1 MKDPANARVW
11 HWSDF
16 ASWQGEIR
24 ELLSDVLTKRVY
36 ARFHASPPEY
46 PACDELEWLDA
57 IIESQTRVVSD
68 IKVLLASRLP
78 TRYDAIRAFHGA
90 RPVDPARYR
99 TQGLRTLDT
108 NEKLQDLVRLFD
120 ANGLG
125 VSPEQLAAATAAIL
139 PDGRA
144 GRLYFE
150 ANAAHLLRDC
160 GHYML
165 YGSEFLIAIAA
176 HISEQHRAFL
186 RTIGTPTVFVCDV
199 PLALVSP
206 YQLEAYAGM
215 ALEAIFLAEL
225 GTPKDLGH
233 EHQPSGLVIR
243 TDLPPHCIRE
253 HFHPTRLFDPFRQS
267 WWVAAV

>member
-1 MKDPANARVW
+1 MNEPAIARVW

-46 PACDELEWLDA
+46 PTCDDLEWLDA
-57 IIESQTRVVSD
+57 IIEAQTGVVSD

-90 RPVDPARYR
+90 RPSDPAFYCA
-99 TQGLRTLDT
+99 QGLRTLDT
-108 NEKLQDLVRLFD
+108 TEKLAGLVRLFD
-120 ANGLG
+120 ANGLS
-125 VSPEQLAAATAAIL
+125 VSKEQLAAATAVVT
-139 PDGRA
+139 PEGRS
-144 GRLYFE
+144 GRVYFE
-150 ANAAHLLRDC
+150 ANDAHLLRHC

-165 YGSEFLIAIAA
+165 YGSEYLNGIAA
-176 HISEQHRAFL
+176 HISERHRAFL
-186 RTIGTPTVFVCDV
+186 RTIGVPTVFVCDV
-199 PLALVSP
+199 PLAFFSAD
-206 YQLEAYAGM
+206 QLEAYAGM

-233 EHQPSGLVIR
+233 EHQPSGLVIH
-243 TDLPPHCIRE
+243 TDLPAGCIVE
-253 HFHPTRLFDPFRQS
+253 YFHPTKLFDPYRQT
-267 WWVAAV
+267 WWTAGT